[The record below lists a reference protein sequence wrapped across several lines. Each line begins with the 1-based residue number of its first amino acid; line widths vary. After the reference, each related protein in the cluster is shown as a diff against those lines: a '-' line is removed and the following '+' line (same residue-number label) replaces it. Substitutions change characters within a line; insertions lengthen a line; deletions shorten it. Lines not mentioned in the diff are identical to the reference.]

1 MALPTALLAQVH
13 PPPLRSPIGGSG
25 RDRLSCT
32 AHRLARAR
40 PIDWRRREHN
50 FQESSCAVEIE
61 ELRQCCQLWR
71 EKSLVCSG
79 IDVTPPEAAPSN
91 KKPSA
96 AGSSKQ

>member
-1 MALPTALLAQVH
+1 MKKDPCKPFACNIQKCLT
-13 PPPLRSPIGGSG
+13 
-25 RDRLSCT
+25 
-32 AHRLARAR
+32 
-40 PIDWRRREHN
+40 EHN

-79 IDVTPPEAAPSN
+79 IDVTPPEAAPPN